1 MLTNTDLVTITCT
14 RDRGI
19 QELQSYSLDLMVMD
33 PCNHYVVVED
43 GKVSMEQWRTML
55 SPYYTRHHL
64 HLISGSSLLAPE
76 YYVNDSKIKNGWHR
90 SAVLKLLI
98 ADKIQSN
105 KYLIIDSKN
114 FFVHKQSLNDWP
126 LTDGNGIIERYDSR
140 GWNEVDEFCLKNN
153 IPIPDAVYNSS
164 TPFIVDTTI
173 VKELIKFDI
182 LPLFF
187 NKLRWW
193 SSELFLYS
201 IFTQHAG
208 NKLKSEPVPNVTFW
222 NTERELN
229 KETLTD
235 VYTWPNMRT
244 FGLHR
249 DVLKNKTDL
258 SDFINFLTEVGF
270 DRNMIKNT
278 LKQYKLDIEILNL
291 PSKK

>member
-1 MLTNTDLVTITCT
+1 MSNNTQLVTITCT

-19 QELQSYSLDLMVMD
+19 QELQSYSLNLMVMD

-64 HLISGSSLLAPE
+64 HLISGTSLLSSE
-76 YYVNDSKIKNGWHR
+76 YYVDDSKIKNGWHR

-140 GWNEVDEFCLKNN
+140 TWTEVDDFCLKNN

-187 NKLRWW
+187 NKKGWW

-201 IFTQHAG
+201 IFTQQVG

-222 NTERELN
+222 NTERTLDKTVLN
-229 KETLTD
+229 D
-235 VYTWPNMRT
+235 CYTWPNMRA

-249 DVLKNKTDL
+249 DVLKLKTDL
-258 SDFINFLTEVGF
+258 TQLMDFLIEIGF
-270 DRNMIKNT
+270 DSNT
-278 LKQYKLDIEILNL
+278 VTQALEQYQQDIG
-291 PSKK
+291 KV